1 MKGEIKKKYCLE
13 IDKIIKNE
21 DSTDGN
27 VYMLTSLSNKYIMK
41 LYNEENHAISM
52 VNIHKDLK
60 NGGMNVPD
68 IILNQENQG
77 YSLLENGKYCVIY
90 SFLNGE
96 EIGNLFKNINKDTSI
111 KIAKEIKNIHKITT
125 GNNKY
130 NLPTL
135 PFEIDGVF
143 NRYSILHFDL
153 TRCNIFY
160 NENWQS
166 QIGFID
172 FDDAKYGPTVVDVA
186 IAISLLYFS
195 KSRGVDTEG
204 LKAFLNEYYDNEET
218 RKNEMPYLK
227 NCALKWINYIMD
239 NNQFDSSTTESFE
252 IRKNLIE
259 TEMNF

>member
-1 MKGEIKKKYCLE
+1 MKEEIKKKYCLE

-41 LYNEENHAISM
+41 LYDEENHAISM

-68 IILNQENQG
+68 IILNKENQG
-77 YSLLENGKYCVIY
+77 YSLLKNGKYCVIY
-90 SFLNGE
+90 SFLDGE
-96 EIGNLFKNINKDTSI
+96 EIGNLFKNISKDISI
-111 KIAKEIKNIHKITT
+111 KIAKEIKNIHQITN

-135 PFEIDGVF
+135 SFEIDGVF

-195 KSRGVDTEG
+195 KSRGVDT
-204 LKAFLNEYYDNEET
+204 KAFLNEYYDNEET

>member
-1 MKGEIKKKYCLE
+1 M
-13 IDKIIKNE
+13 
-21 DSTDGN
+21 
-27 VYMLTSLSNKYIMK
+27 
-41 LYNEENHAISM
+41 
-52 VNIHKDLK
+52 
-60 NGGMNVPD
+60 
-68 IILNQENQG
+68 
-77 YSLLENGKYCVIY
+77 
-90 SFLNGE
+90 
-96 EIGNLFKNINKDTSI
+96 
-111 KIAKEIKNIHKITT
+111 
-125 GNNKY
+125 
-130 NLPTL
+130 
-135 PFEIDGVF
+135 
-143 NRYSILHFDL
+143 
-153 TRCNIFY
+153 TRFNIFY

-227 NCALKWINYIMD
+227 KCALKWINYIMD